1 MKGGD
6 RARAREKNRGKNR
19 DKDGVRMKAKDKNEE
34 EGVFIPSAT
43 EGEQVVVKFKEEA
56 GMRYASAEFSSAA
69 EADVSSI
76 RACLEKY
83 DKIKIERM
91 FDETEDELDREVA
104 SLRSDSGQDVP
115 TLSGYYTIVV
125 KDSEQAAA
133 ICAELDKDPLV
144 EEVYI
149 EPPAVPAIFDEM
161 AATLPDA
168 APPATPNF
176 RSRQGY
182 LDAAPKGVNAPFAWT
197 YTGGKGGKVQV
208 IDVEGGWN
216 FSHEDLLQNQG
227 GVVVGTPQTPS
238 TATGLKWWNHGTAVQ
253 GEISGDENSFGIV
266 GIAPNAKFSGASI
279 FGSGNSSAKAI
290 KTAANKL
297 SKGDVI
303 LIELHRAGP
312 NYPGGLTQFGYIAI
326 EWWSADFNTVK
337 YATAKGIIVIAAA
350 GNGSQNL
357 DDAVYLNRFDR
368 TVRDSGAILVGAGA
382 PPSGAYGPDRS
393 RLGFSNYGAIV
404 DAQGWGREVTTTGY
418 GNLQGGSNKNE
429 WYTKLFSGTSS
440 ASPIVVGAVA
450 CLQSIRKA
458 QGTVPFTYAQLRDIL
473 RKTGSPQTDAPGRP
487 KSQRIGNRPDLK
499 AAITKYFTQTVSS
512 GIATKYWDECVA
524 YPPGSTASL
533 WLYVNNSWKH
543 LDNPSQGIKDMVQRA
558 FLGSGSKVRVWYS
571 GSVVVGLVVEGS

>member
-1 MKGGD
+1 MKNKD
-6 RARAREKNRGKNR
+6 ENKEK
-19 DKDGVRMKAKDKNEE
+19 GVY
-34 EGVFIPSAT
+34 IPSPVK
-43 EGEQVVVKFKEEA
+43 GEQVVVKFKEEV
-56 GMRYASAEFSSAA
+56 GMRYADAKFESATA
-69 EADVSSI
+69 ADVSSI
-76 RACLEKY
+76 SSCLEKY
-83 DKIKIERM
+83 DGIKIERM

-104 SLRSDSGQDVP
+104 SLRDSGQDVP
-115 TLSGYYTIVV
+115 TLSGYYAITA
-125 KDSEQAAA
+125 KDSKQAAA

-149 EPPAVPAIFDEM
+149 EPPAVPAIFDKM
-161 AATLPDA
+161 TATLPDA

-176 RSRQGY
+176 RSLQEY
-182 LDAAPKGVNAPFAWT
+182 LDAAPKGVDAPFAWT

-208 IDVEGGWN
+208 IDVEGAWN
-216 FSHEDLLQNQG
+216 FSHEDLLLNQG
-227 GVVVGTPQTPS
+227 GVVVGT
-238 TATGLKWWNHGTAVQ
+238 ATTDLDWQNHGTAVQ
-253 GEISGDENSFGIV
+253 GEISGDENSFGII

-290 KTAANKL
+290 KAAANKL
-297 SKGDVI
+297 SQGDMI

-312 NYPGGLTQFGYIAI
+312 NYPGGKTQFGFIPI
-326 EWWSADFNTVK
+326 EWWSADFDAVK
-337 YATAKGIIVIAAA
+337 YATSKGIIVIAAA

-357 DDAVYLNRFDR
+357 DDAVYLDRFDR

-382 PPSGAYGPDRS
+382 PPSGTYGPDRS
-393 RLGFSNYGAIV
+393 RLSFSNYGAIV
-404 DAQGWGREVTTTGY
+404 DAQGWGREVVSTGY

-458 QGTVPFTYAQLRDIL
+458 QGAAPFTYAQLRDIL
-473 RKTGSPQTDAPGRP
+473 RNTGSPQTDAPGRP

-499 AAITKYFTQTVSS
+499 EAITKYFTPTVSS

-543 LDNPSQGIKDMVQRA
+543 LDNPS
-558 FLGSGSKVRVWYS
+558 
-571 GSVVVGLVVEGS
+571 